1 MSLEKLN
8 KDLNIVQKL
17 DDEPNDVGG
26 LSAAELKKKFDEGP
40 LTIQEYINVTL
51 LPALET
57 LGVETS
63 VQLPEGAG
71 FKYIRLNADRVLE
84 TSQDGVTWQASGSA
98 GHIIM
103 DHAGETLPQRGRMQ
117 FDNCEVSDDGTKT
130 IVHGVKGDT
139 GPQGEQGI
147 QGVKGDKGDRG
158 ATGPSIVPS
167 IDTNGVM
174 SFTIQDS
181 AIAPQAVSVRGPQ
194 GPQGVQGEQGAQGA
208 RGPQGI
214 QGIPGVQ
221 GVQGEQGEQGP
232 TGPQGPQGKAGTQ
245 GPTGAQGPAGA
256 PGKDGTSLYI
266 EDIYSTLAAL
276 KNAIPNGNDKMYMV
290 KADGECY
297 IWSETQGDWTS
308 VGKLQGPTGPQGPQG
323 PQGVQGETGPEGKQ
337 GKQGPQGIQGVQGPQ
352 GETGPEGPQG
362 PAGVSGQNGKSAF
375 TAAVEAGYTGTETT
389 FNAALSNVP
398 GHIADY
404 SNPHKVTAE
413 QVGALPLSG
422 GEMTGPIKNIG
433 GTSEFVLT
441 TNDVTNDSGVR
452 VQRGFYK
459 NGFNPAL
466 YATRSDE
473 LESSAL
479 LVSFGEI
486 MMGVKSGDRDSK
498 ISLTPDGLVAKVV
511 PPTTDTMPT
520 PKSYVDS
527 AIAAKVANILKPAT
541 PPIIGLPPS
550 TTPDGM
556 FQALGNTGELHVWR
570 KTVVTKDPVPAGYTL
585 GDVKTKKDISAS
597 NLGHVYI
604 GFYMGYSDSLAVDD
618 NGGISLNPDNDYGAV
633 TSSSNFANISSV
645 IAGKFI
651 LIRSYQNA
659 EYNSCSSLAGKIFYV
674 PADANISMAKE
685 SNYIYIRLS
694 KCQDVTG
701 YPLTPAGTTTT
712 YPVSTNPN
720 AYQVGNDAKPA
731 GYTLGDVV
739 TGSFRMSDTAPRNA
753 YLYKY
758 ANSVAVKENGEVVL
772 QNPEAVNFNSD
783 SHIGYESTVL
793 SLVAGKF
800 LYYYGRDSMAA
811 DSSAPDT
818 QPPFNVT
825 PSEIVYVPADAAITA
840 TNTYPAGFY
849 LDKYQPVTG
858 YAAIPAGTTIEYLGK
873 LGDKARVQVVSYVGT
888 GTYGESNPNS
898 LTFDFVAK
906 FIMELGSSSGKEGI
920 YFSSEGGVA
929 TIPNFLDNDYRS
941 RCGFGDLAYSWC
953 KKSVDGKT
961 ITWYSTRD
969 QYKQNNSSGVTYY
982 YVAIG

>member
-103 DHAGETLPQRGRMQ
+103 NPTGETLPQRGRMQ

-375 TAAVEAGYTGTETT
+375 TAAVEAGYTGTETA
-389 FNAALSNVP
+389 FNAALSKVP
-398 GHIADY
+398 GHIADQ

-413 QVGALPLSG
+413 QTGADPKGTATTTVSAHNTATDAHAELLKNYLALAG
-422 GEMTGPIKNIG
+422 GTMTGPLSILSPTADNHPVPLSMLNSK
-433 GTSEFVLT
+433 V
-441 TNDVTNDSGVR
+441 
-452 VQRGFYK
+452 
-459 NGFNPAL
+459 
-466 YATRSDE
+466 
-473 LESSAL
+473 
-479 LVSFGEI
+479 
-486 MMGVKSGDRDSK
+486 GD
-498 ISLTPDGLVAKVV
+498 
-511 PPTTDTMPT
+511 
-520 PKSYVDS
+520 
-527 AIAAKVANILKPAT
+527 ILKPTT

-556 FQALGNTGELHVWR
+556 FQALGNTGDLHVWR
-570 KTVVTKDPVPAGYTL
+570 KTEKVGSKGYYLDTVSSGQLCIVNSSAYVVTFSYSSTV
-585 GDVKTKKDISAS
+585 SAEGVLTGTVNTVSLSGTNDQTSKLSVLRGKFCKAES
-597 NLGHVYI
+597 NGA
-604 GFYMGYSDSLAVDD
+604 SDSVFQGIIYIPNDATFTYQRD
-618 NGGISLNPDNDYGAV
+618 NGDY
-633 TSSSNFANISSV
+633 
-645 IAGKFI
+645 
-651 LIRSYQNA
+651 RSHHVNKKQTVV
-659 EYNSCSSLAGKIFYV
+659 FT
-674 PADANISMAKE
+674 DA
-685 SNYIYIRLS
+685 
-694 KCQDVTG
+694 
-701 YPLTPAGTTTT
+701 PTTTT

-720 AYQVGNDAKPA
+720 AYQEGSDAKPA
-731 GYTLGDVV
+731 GYTLGDVETGKFVLGTGVGSNAQNMFYISSSV
-739 TGSFRMSDTAPRNA
+739 TVDDSGNISQENRGST
-753 YLYKY
+753 YI
-758 ANSVAVKENGEVVL
+758 NGEDNNTMQDQANNVIGKFVVL
-772 QNPEAVNFNSD
+772 NSKQSNSD
-783 SHIGYESTVL
+783 FDVGTIWYIPPDATVRNNYL
-793 SLVAGKF
+793 TDGEA
-800 LYYYGRDSMAA
+800 YDQYNIINY
-811 DSSAPDT
+811 
-818 QPPFNVT
+818 VT
-825 PSEIVYVPADAAITA
+825 KRQS
-840 TNTYPAGFY
+840 
-849 LDKYQPVTG
+849 VTS

-873 LGDKARVQVVSYVGT
+873 LGDKARVQVLSYVGT
-888 GTYGESNPNS
+888 GTYGSSNPNS
-898 LTFDFVAK
+898 LTFDFMPKA
-906 FIMELGSSSGKEGI
+906 IMVRDAGKGTRFLEAIYGMEFAVVRYSDGSFVSMI
-920 YFSSEGGVA
+920 W
-929 TIPNFLDNDYRS
+929 N
-941 RCGFGDLAYSWC
+941 
-953 KKSVDGKT
+953 KKTVS
-961 ITWYSTRD
+961 WYSNSDSYD
-969 QYKQNNSSGVTYY
+969 QMNSNGAKYY
-982 YVAIG
+982 AIAIG

>member
-1 MSLEKLN
+1 MSLEKLT

-26 LSAAELKKKFDEGP
+26 LSAAELKKKFDEGS
-40 LTIQEYINVTL
+40 LTIQEYINATL

-103 DHAGETLPQRGRMQ
+103 NPAGETLPQRGRMQ

-398 GHIADY
+398 GHIADH
-404 SNPHKVTAE
+404 SNPHQVTAE
-413 QVGALPLSG
+413 QTGADPKGTATTAVSTHNTATDAHAELLKNYLALAG
-422 GEMTGPIKNIG
+422 GTMTGPLSILSPTADNHPVPL
-433 GTSEFVLT
+433 S
-441 TNDVTNDSGVR
+441 
-452 VQRGFYK
+452 
-459 NGFNPAL
+459 
-466 YATRSDE
+466 
-473 LESSAL
+473 L
-479 LVSFGEI
+479 LNSKV
-486 MMGVKSGDRDSK
+486 GD
-498 ISLTPDGLVAKVV
+498 
-511 PPTTDTMPT
+511 
-520 PKSYVDS
+520 
-527 AIAAKVANILKPAT
+527 ILKPTT
-541 PPIIGLPPS
+541 PPIIGLPSS

-570 KTVVTKDPVPAGYTL
+570 KTVKNAADVPAGYTITDKA
-585 GDVKTKKDISAS
+585 GVGSVISNSARITIS
-597 NLGHVYI
+597 
-604 GFYMGYSDSLAVDD
+604 YSDAVDVD
-618 NGGISLNPDNDYGAV
+618 DQGNVSLREPITTETYSVPGLNQLGATNPAYIS
-633 TSSSNFANISSV
+633 
-645 IAGKFI
+645 GKFFT
-651 LIRSYQNA
+651 A
-659 EYNSCSSLAGKIFYV
+659 TTYNGIMYRKPSESWSFGNGEDGTHFGGSFVVEGY
-674 PADANISMAKE
+674 AK
-685 SNYIYIRLS
+685 
-694 KCQDVTG
+694 V
-701 YPLTPAGTTTT
+701 PAGTTTT
-712 YPVSTNPN
+712 YPVSTNPK
-720 AYQVGNDAKPA
+720 AYQEGDDAKAA
-731 GYTLGDVV
+731 GYVVGEVV
-739 TGSFRMSDTAPRNA
+739 TGQFKMASSVYVATNDFYYVDTPNVSTDGVVSVPTENTPKISVG
-753 YLYKY
+753 YKTNFD
-758 ANSVAVKENGEVVL
+758 ASTLNVL
-772 QNPEAVNFNSD
+772 R
-783 SHIGYESTVL
+783 
-793 SLVAGKF
+793 GKF
-800 LYYYGRDSMAA
+800 VLRSGNASCDPIFYSVIY
-811 DSSAPDT
+811 
-818 QPPFNVT
+818 
-825 PSEIVYVPADAAITA
+825 IPADAVFTKSDWDSGDGY
-840 TNTYPAGFY
+840 TYY
-849 LDKYQPVTG
+849 LNKYQPVTG

-873 LGDKARVQVVSYVGT
+873 LGDKARAQVVSYVGT

-898 LTFDFVAK
+898 LTFDFVPKLIMVRDNEAGIRFLEAIYGMK
-906 FIMELGSSSGKEGI
+906 FAVVKYSSGDSVSMI
-920 YFSSEGGVA
+920 W
-929 TIPNFLDNDYRS
+929 N
-941 RCGFGDLAYSWC
+941 
-953 KKSVDGKT
+953 KKTVS
-961 ITWYSTRD
+961 WYSAGD
-969 QYKQNNSSGVTYY
+969 SYCQMNSSGTKYY
-982 YVAIG
+982 AVAIG

>member
-103 DHAGETLPQRGRMQ
+103 DPAGETLPQRGRMQ

-398 GHIADY
+398 GHIADQ

-422 GEMTGPIKNIG
+422 GIMGGNVLFDAEYAGVTIGKHLSGIGVQSVNKNNQKYASAISIGSGTVSIKQDNAEYGTVTVDIG
-433 GTSEFVLT
+433 AGGITAKAPGQGVSI
-441 TNDVTNDSGVR
+441 NDIVT
-452 VQRGFYK
+452 
-459 NGFNPAL
+459 
-466 YATRSDE
+466 
-473 LESSAL
+473 
-479 LVSFGEI
+479 
-486 MMGVKSGDRDSK
+486 
-498 ISLTPDGLVAKVV
+498 
-511 PPTTDTMPT
+511 PTTDTMPT

-527 AIAAKVANILKPAT
+527 AIAAKVANILKPTT

-570 KTVVTKDPVPAGYTL
+570 KTVTTAQEIPAGYTL
-585 GDVKTKKDISAS
+585 GSAEANVVIAEINNGYGNYEVTITYGTS
-597 NLGHVYI
+597 VHV
-604 GFYMGYSDSLAVDD
+604 SDA
-618 NGGISLNPDNDYGAV
+618 GIA
-633 TSSSNFANISSV
+633 SSSGTTSFNTLGILTWGDGSNRV
-645 IAGKFI
+645 NTLRGKF
-651 LIRSYQNA
+651 
-659 EYNSCSSLAGKIFYV
+659 CKVSSGQGTVESRLFYV
-674 PADANISMAKE
+674 PNNATLTYKTVGVNNQLI
-685 SNYIYIRLS
+685 LS
-694 KCQDVTG
+694 SLQPVNP

-712 YPVSTNPN
+712 YPVSINPN
-720 AYQVGNDAKPA
+720 AYQEGEYGKA
-731 GYTLGDVV
+731 GYTLGDVKTGTFQIGQGATTIAANRAIIKYGTSVSV
-739 TGSFRMSDTAPRNA
+739 TDTGTVSIASESE
-753 YLYKY
+753 LT
-758 ANSVAVKENGEVVL
+758 VT
-772 QNPEAVNFNSD
+772 SD
-783 SHIGYESTVL
+783 SSQSAVDKL
-793 SLVAGKF
+793 KGKF
-800 LYYYGRDSMAA
+800 FRFSQLPFS
-811 DSSAPDT
+811 SSA
-818 QPPFNVT
+818 FSVGK
-825 PSEIVYVPADAAITA
+825 IYFFPA
-840 TNTYPAGFY
+840 NTVFTKQSSGNWYAS
-849 LDKYQPVTG
+849 KYQTVTSHG
-858 YAAIPAGTTIEYLGK
+858 KTEPEYTIEYLGK

-888 GTYGESNPNS
+888 GTYG
-898 LTFDFVAK
+898 
-906 FIMELGSSSGKEGI
+906 SGKETKIPFSFPPKLLVIAIADTDRRTVFISVVETGAGLYLSADGSSNI
-920 YFSSEGGVA
+920 YGSQTTLVTHDGGTILLYSYSSSYGQMN
-929 TIPNFLDNDYRS
+929 T
-941 RCGFGDLAYSWC
+941 
-953 KKSVDGKT
+953 
-961 ITWYSTRD
+961 
-969 QYKQNNSSGVTYY
+969 SGEKYY
-982 YVAIG
+982 AIAIG

>member
-26 LSAAELKKKFDEGP
+26 LSASELKKKFDEGP

-84 TSQDGVTWQASGSA
+84 TSQDGVTWQASGSS

-103 DHAGETLPQRGRMQ
+103 NPAGETMPQRGRMQ

-130 IVHGVKGDT
+130 IIHGVKGDT

-174 SFTIQDS
+174 SFTIQDI

-232 TGPQGPQGKAGTQ
+232 TGPQGPQGKAGAQ

-352 GETGPEGPQG
+352 GEIGPEGPQG

-398 GHIADY
+398 GHIADH

-413 QVGALPLSG
+413 QTGADPKGTATTAVSTHNAAADAHATKFAGKQDKLVGKKGKFVGFTADNVVGAVDMTGGGSLITITFEPAFQGATWTLTGG
-422 GEMTGPIKNIG
+422 GENYSGVVDSTLKAVVPVMGVQTLYTVSASVSGTKYSADVMTLDYF
-433 GTSEFVLT
+433 TALSVALT
-441 TNDVTNDSGVR
+441 QFQATIIVTVDSG
-452 VQRGFYK
+452 
-459 NGFNPAL
+459 
-466 YATRSDE
+466 
-473 LESSAL
+473 
-479 LVSFGEI
+479 
-486 MMGVKSGDRDSK
+486 
-498 ISLTPDGLVAKVV
+498 
-511 PPTTDTMPT
+511 
-520 PKSYVDS
+520 
-527 AIAAKVANILKPAT
+527 
-541 PPIIGLPPS
+541 S
-550 TTPDGM
+550 T
-556 FQALGNTGELHVWR
+556 
-570 KTVVTKDPVPAGYTL
+570 VT
-585 GDVKTKKDISAS
+585 
-597 NLGHVYI
+597 
-604 GFYMGYSDSLAVDD
+604 AV
-618 NGGISLNPDNDYGAV
+618 
-633 TSSSNFANISSV
+633 
-645 IAGKFI
+645 
-651 LIRSYQNA
+651 
-659 EYNSCSSLAGKIFYV
+659 C
-674 PADANISMAKE
+674 
-685 SNYIYIRLS
+685 
-694 KCQDVTG
+694 
-701 YPLTPAGTTTT
+701 GTTTLTKTSTGTAIFTVGKVGTWTITATKGDETVTGAVEITANGQSKSLTLDYTAVFGVMWDTSNSSTALTRLTPSTDPYGYVTKSVTTEPIPAVGTGSGSSPFDSFAPWNGIQKTTIDTNAMVFIPVFYVATKTNGTKKYFYLSDKPKSKFTKHPGSGKYVGRYTAVNGNASSLTNRMPQVNMTRAEFRSGAENLSSKYHLYDFAT
-712 YPVSTNPN
+712 YCALIWLYIVEFADWDIQNKIGRGYVDNHNSAINSGGTDSMTYHTGRAAGTDGSTAVQYRWIENLWGNVYQWVDGFN
-720 AYQVGNDAKPA
+720 ANGTTAYYCTDPSKYADDTA
-731 GYTLGDVV
+731 TGYTKIGTLPDSGWIKDLTV
-739 TGSFRMSDTAPRNA
+739 TDNGLLIPKAVGGSETTFIPD
-753 YLYKY
+753 Y
-758 ANSVAVKENGEVVL
+758 
-772 QNPEAVNFNSD
+772 
-783 SHIGYESTVL
+783 
-793 SLVAGKF
+793 
-800 LYYYGRDSMAA
+800 A
-811 DSSAPDT
+811 DSSSGWRVL
-818 QPPFNVT
+818 NVGGYWNYG
-825 PSEIVYVPADAAITA
+825 SYAGLLYFGADGA
-840 TNTYPAGFY
+840 
-849 LDKYQPVTG
+849 
-858 YAAIPAGTTIEYLGK
+858 
-873 LGDKARVQVVSYVGT
+873 
-888 GTYGESNPNS
+888 
-898 LTFDFVAK
+898 
-906 FIMELGSSSGKEGI
+906 SSGS
-920 YFSSEGGVA
+920 YSSISARLLREA
-929 TIPNFLDNDYRS
+929 
-941 RCGFGDLAYSWC
+941 
-953 KKSVDGKT
+953 
-961 ITWYSTRD
+961 
-969 QYKQNNSSGVTYY
+969 
-982 YVAIG
+982 

>member
-1 MSLEKLN
+1 MSLEKLT

-26 LSAAELKKKFDEGP
+26 LSAAELKKKFDEGS
-40 LTIQEYINVTL
+40 LTIQEYINATL

-103 DHAGETLPQRGRMQ
+103 NPAGETMPQRGRMQ

-130 IVHGVKGDT
+130 IIHGVKGDT

-181 AIAPQAVSVRGPQ
+181 AIAPQSVSVRGPQ

-232 TGPQGPQGKAGTQ
+232 IGPQGPQGKAGAQ

-297 IWSETQGDWTS
+297 IWSEIQGDWTS

-398 GHIADY
+398 SHIANH

-413 QVGALPLSG
+413 QTGADPKGTATTAVNTHNTATDAHAELLKNYLALAG
-422 GEMTGPIKNIG
+422 GTMTGPLSILSPTADNHPVPL
-433 GTSEFVLT
+433 S
-441 TNDVTNDSGVR
+441 
-452 VQRGFYK
+452 
-459 NGFNPAL
+459 
-466 YATRSDE
+466 
-473 LESSAL
+473 L
-479 LVSFGEI
+479 LNSKV
-486 MMGVKSGDRDSK
+486 GD
-498 ISLTPDGLVAKVV
+498 
-511 PPTTDTMPT
+511 
-520 PKSYVDS
+520 
-527 AIAAKVANILKPAT
+527 ILKPTT
-541 PPIIGLPPS
+541 PPLIGLPPS
-550 TTPDGM
+550 TTPDDM

-570 KTVVTKDPVPAGYTL
+570 KTVTTAQEIPAGYTL
-585 GDVKTKKDISAS
+585 ENATNQELGVKGDGGTAAYCLYIYYCSTIS
-597 NLGHVYI
+597 
-604 GFYMGYSDSLAVDD
+604 VDD
-618 NGGISLNPDNDYGAV
+618 NGTVHPGTE
-633 TSSSNFANISSV
+633 TSIEFISS
-645 IAGKFI
+645 ANMDRLNACKGKFI
-651 LIRSYQNA
+651 RMGSGKYSSYT
-659 EYNSCSSLAGKIFYV
+659 EGEFFIPS
-674 PADANISMAKE
+674 DAVFNFT
-685 SNYIYIRLS
+685 NNVLTVN
-694 KCQDVTG
+694 KCQKVNS
-701 YPLTPAGTTTT
+701 YPKTPAGTTTT

-720 AYQVGNDAKPA
+720 AYQEGSDAKPA
-731 GYTLGDVV
+731 GYTLGEVVAGDFILGYAIGEIEYTFYKASSPTVSDDGTIEVDKSHTILLSYTEKWTASTLQAAIRGQFLQRGNYMDVPSSCVPAGTIYIPNDAVV
-739 TGSFRMSDTAPRNA
+739 TQSNYT
-753 YLYKY
+753 Y
-758 ANSVAVKENGEVVL
+758 
-772 QNPEAVNFNSD
+772 
-783 SHIGYESTVL
+783 TV
-793 SLVAGKF
+793 S
-800 LYYYGRDSMAA
+800 
-811 DSSAPDT
+811 
-818 QPPFNVT
+818 
-825 PSEIVYVPADAAITA
+825 
-840 TNTYPAGFY
+840 
-849 LDKYQPVTG
+849 KYQPVTG
-858 YAAIPAGTTIEYLGK
+858 YPATPAGTTIEYLGK
-873 LGDKARVQVVSYVGT
+873 LGDKARMQVVSYVGT
-888 GTYGESNPNS
+888 GTYGKNNPCSISVNFPMKAIVF
-898 LTFDFVAK
+898 LACFYTENK
-906 FIMELGSSSGKEGI
+906 NKKMRK
-920 YFSSEGGVA
+920 YFAS
-929 TIPNFLDNDYRS
+929 PNYDNDVTSILVEEVPKTYSKYLGLGNNFYSNNFGKRS
-941 RCGFGDLAYSWC
+941 KDH
-953 KKSVDGKT
+953 KSYY
-961 ITWYSTRD
+961 WYNTDNASD
-969 QYKQNNSSGVTYY
+969 QGNFADIIYY
-982 YVAIG
+982 FLVIG

>member
-1 MSLEKLN
+1 MSLEKLT

-26 LSAAELKKKFDEGP
+26 LSASELKKKFDEGS

-63 VQLPEGAG
+63 AQLPEGAG

-84 TSQDGVTWQASGSA
+84 TSQDGVTWQASGSS

-103 DHAGETLPQRGRMQ
+103 NPAGETMPQRGRMQ

-130 IVHGVKGDT
+130 IIHGVKGDT

-232 TGPQGPQGKAGTQ
+232 TGPQGPQGKAGAQ

-297 IWSETQGDWTS
+297 IWSEIQGDWTS

-398 GHIADY
+398 SHIANHN
-404 SNPHKVTAE
+404 NPHNVTAE
-413 QVGALPLSG
+413 QTGADPEGTATTAVNTHNTATDAHAELLKNYLALAG
-422 GEMTGPIKNIG
+422 GTMTGPLSILSPTADNHPVPL
-433 GTSEFVLT
+433 S
-441 TNDVTNDSGVR
+441 
-452 VQRGFYK
+452 
-459 NGFNPAL
+459 
-466 YATRSDE
+466 
-473 LESSAL
+473 L
-479 LVSFGEI
+479 LNSKV
-486 MMGVKSGDRDSK
+486 GD
-498 ISLTPDGLVAKVV
+498 
-511 PPTTDTMPT
+511 
-520 PKSYVDS
+520 
-527 AIAAKVANILKPAT
+527 ILKPTT
-541 PPIIGLPPS
+541 PPIIGLSPS

-570 KTVVTKDPVPAGYTL
+570 KT
-585 GDVKTKKDISAS
+585 S
-597 NLGHVYI
+597 
-604 GFYMGYSDSLAVDD
+604 
-618 NGGISLNPDNDYGAV
+618 
-633 TSSSNFANISSV
+633 
-645 IAGKFI
+645 
-651 LIRSYQNA
+651 
-659 EYNSCSSLAGKIFYV
+659 
-674 PADANISMAKE
+674 
-685 SNYIYIRLS
+685 
-694 KCQDVTG
+694 
-701 YPLTPAGTTTT
+701 AGTTTT

-720 AYQVGNDAKPA
+720 AYQEGSDAKEA
-731 GYTLGDVV
+731 GYVLGDVV
-739 TGSFRMSDTAPRNA
+739 TGNFSLTVKGNGSTTITWLYSSAVTVSDNVEISFVDSTSSTINA
-753 YLYKY
+753 YGY
-758 ANSVAVKENGEVVL
+758 ASNAQK
-772 QNPEAVNFNSD
+772 FK
-783 SHIGYESTVL
+783 
-793 SLVAGKF
+793 GKF
-800 LYYYGRDSMAA
+800 CKTSFDGTDF
-811 DSSAPDT
+811 APNEVCFI
-818 QPPFNVT
+818 PANA
-825 PSEIVYVPADAAITA
+825 SIVQS
-840 TNTYPAGFY
+840 G
-849 LDKYQPVTG
+849 DKLVVDRYQPVTG

-873 LGDKARVQVVSYVGT
+873 LGDKARVQFGSYVGT
-888 GTYGESNPNS
+888 GTYGESNPNTLNLS
-898 LTFDFVAK
+898 FTPRFLLVMNGNKLESYSTYANFALFVYGVVNG
-906 FIMELGSSSGKEGI
+906 ITVGPSSSNYEIPLFATWNKNSISWYGTNSD
-920 YFSSEGGVA
+920 YGG
-929 TIPNFLDNDYRS
+929 TGQLNKSGTKYR
-941 RCGFGDLAYSWC
+941 
-953 KKSVDGKT
+953 
-961 ITWYSTRD
+961 
-969 QYKQNNSSGVTYY
+969 

>member
-103 DHAGETLPQRGRMQ
+103 NPAGETLPQRGRMQ

-375 TAAVEAGYTGTETT
+375 TAAVEAGYTGTETA

-398 GHIADY
+398 SHIANH

-422 GEMTGPIKNIG
+422 GTMTGTIAFSKDAQNGKPVIDFSMDNVERALYSSSDGSMQLVTASKVSNLG
-433 GTSEFVLT
+433 SLLT
-441 TNDVTNDSGVR
+441 VHSSAGIEMKSRGDTTGSGILVNDSLI
-452 VQRGFYK
+452 YME
-459 NGFNPAL
+459 
-466 YATRSDE
+466 ATD
-473 LESSAL
+473 
-479 LVSFGEI
+479 
-486 MMGVKSGDRDSK
+486 GVK
-498 ISLTPDGLVAKVV
+498 ITKV
-511 PPTTDTMPT
+511 PTPTTDTMPT

-527 AIAAKVANILKPAT
+527 AIAAKVANILKPTT

-570 KTVVTKDPVPAGYTL
+570 KTVTMSEEKPAGYTF
-585 GDVKTKKDISAS
+585 GAEESNVVFKASRDAFGVADVANSVSVGNDGSVGLVDPATNRRWSSVDLWQS
-597 NLGHVYI
+597 NLR
-604 GFYMGYSDSLAVDD
+604 
-618 NGGISLNPDNDYGAV
+618 
-633 TSSSNFANISSV
+633 
-645 IAGKFI
+645 GKFVKFGVG
-651 LIRSYQNA
+651 
-659 EYNSCSSLAGKIFYV
+659 SSGYITYAIDGIFYIT
-674 PADANISMAKE
+674 PDAVV
-685 SNYIYIRLS
+685 S
-694 KCQDVTG
+694 KSGANLVVSGMKRING

-720 AYQVGNDAKPA
+720 AYQEGSDAKPA
-731 GYTLGDVV
+731 GYTLGEVV
-739 TGSFRMSDTAPRNA
+739 SGSFKMGESNVSYP
-753 YLYKY
+753 YLYNVSS
-758 ANSVAVKENGEVVL
+758 ALAVSEDGTISIDSATSNNVRIGFGYSLTVDTL
-772 QNPEAVNFNSD
+772 QTA
-783 SHIGYESTVL
+783 I
-793 SLVAGKF
+793 AGKF
-800 LYYYGRDSMAA
+800 VQYVEQSGVSSTM
-811 DSSAPDT
+811 SAPDT
-818 QPPFNVT
+818 VPPFNTRGVIVFIPSDAKVT
-825 PSEIVYVPADAAITA
+825 KSDAQYIVS
-840 TNTYPAGFY
+840 
-849 LDKYQPVTG
+849 KYQPVTG

-888 GTYGESNPNS
+888 GTYGSDHPNS
-898 LTFDFVAK
+898 LTFDFVPKCVFLQCVDYGPYRTFLIRGATHAN
-906 FIMELGSSSGKEGI
+906 FELSEETSSQNPISWNLKTVSWFSMSDT
-920 YFSSEGGVA
+920 YF
-929 TIPNFLDNDYRS
+929 
-941 RCGFGDLAYSWC
+941 
-953 KKSVDGKT
+953 
-961 ITWYSTRD
+961 
-969 QYKQNNSSGVTYY
+969 QYNETGRKYIA
-982 YVAIG
+982 VAIG